1 MALIDVVQ
9 WNPGAKPIYAWRFPE
24 TNLSTYT
31 QLIVAESQEAVLFSK
46 GRIVGRFGP
55 GKHTLNTENLPL
67 LRSLFGI
74 PFGGRNPFTAEVWYV
89 NRVMPLDL
97 EWATDNMR
105 YHDPDYQ
112 TMVPLMAE
120 GRYGL
125 KVEDAERFLVKLV
138 GTATE
143 YTEAMLTDHF
153 RGALVSRTK
162 SLLLQAMQSERIG
175 VKTIGAYLERFSAAL
190 THGMAPFWEDYGLRL
205 VALYVTQVD
214 IDARTPDGKHILE
227 AMARQSAQ
235 TIGGYTWQQGQA
247 FEVAREALTRPGDS
261 GILGALMITGGLGGN
276 LGPGLLQPPT
286 PPGGQT
292 APPGAGMPPAGM
304 AAGGGAPVREVFC
317 SNCSRKYANSS
328 RFCPHCGDVY
338 SPCPT
343 CQADNREGASRC
355 VSCGTNLRAS
365 AAMPAASDACKRCN
379 TPMKPGVAFCPNC
392 GQRAGS

>member
-1 MALIDVVQ
+1 MAIIDLVE
-9 WNPGAKPIYAWRFPE
+9 WRPGAAPVFAWRFPQ

-67 LRSLFGI
+67 LRSLFGL
-74 PFGGRNPFTAEVWYV
+74 PFGGRNPFMAEVWFV
-89 NRVMPLDL
+89 NRLLPLNL

-138 GTATE
+138 GTAQE
-143 YTEAMLTDHF
+143 YTESMLTDHF
-153 RGALVSRTK
+153 RGALVSKTK

-175 VKTIGAYLERFSAAL
+175 VKTIGAYLERFSNAL

-205 VALYVTQVD
+205 VALYVTSVD
-214 IDARTPDGKHILE
+214 IDSRTPDGKHILE

-247 FEVAREALTRPGDS
+247 FDVAREALTKPGDS
-261 GILGALMITGGLGGN
+261 GILGALMITGGFGAN
-276 LGPGLLQPPT
+276 LGPGLMQPP
-286 PPGGQT
+286 
-292 APPGAGMPPAGM
+292 APPQ
-304 AAGGGAPVREVFC
+304 GGAPVPPSAPGGAGGADREIFC
-317 SNCSRKYANSS
+317 SNCSRKFSS
-328 RFCPHCGDVY
+328 SNRFCPHCGDVY
-338 SPCPT
+338 TPCPT
-343 CQADNREGASRC
+343 CQTDNRESATRC
-355 VSCGTNLRAS
+355 VSCGTSLRGAGGGATQGADS
-365 AAMPAASDACKRCN
+365 CKRCN
-379 TPMKPGVAFCPNC
+379 TALRAGVMFCPNC
-392 GQRAGS
+392 GLKSGGA